1 MSTVITKIVVLMYF
15 ISNVLLN
22 CSLIIVPYELLE
34 TVSIVS
40 LRIVLKGVEE

>member
-1 MSTVITKIVVLMYF
+1 MYF
-15 ISNVLLN
+15 IISTVLLN